1 MATQETEARGR
12 IPLALVA
19 SALAIAA
26 LFMIWSPEN
35 ELWFKI
41 SGSLMCAILLT
52 WAAVM
57 VGKTKSG
64 RLLLTRRRWK
74 YFSILGA
81 AVAAGITLVD
91 IVIVAARPD
100 SYDPVLSSLFPMFL
114 AWVAAY
120 LYEPGGPP
128 LFTAPELDD
137 RAARVWKRNALAL
150 AIIGISLGATAII
163 FGVTGNLFALTIL
176 SPIAVCLLATAVILW
191 AMLRTGNRKS
201 SPK

>member
-1 MATQETEARGR
+1 MAPKETDARGR
-12 IPLALVA
+12 VPLTLVA
-19 SALAIAA
+19 SALAVAA

-57 VGKTKSG
+57 VGKTKTG
-64 RLLLTRRRWK
+64 GLLLTRRRWK
-74 YFSILGA
+74 YFSILSA
-81 AVAAGITLVD
+81 VVAAGITLVD

-120 LYEPGGPP
+120 SYEPGGPP
-128 LFTAPELDD
+128 LFKAPEPNDH
-137 RAARVWKRNALAL
+137 AAKVWKRNALL
-150 AIIGISLGATAII
+150 SAIVGIGLGATAII
-163 FGVTGNLFALTIL
+163 LGATGNLFALIAL
-176 SPIAVCLLATAVILW
+176 SPIAVSLLATAVILW
-191 AMLRTGNRKS
+191 AMLRTGNRHR
-201 SPK
+201 PNP